1 MFRHCQRQG
10 VRVMPMKN
18 YLSDAALRLR
28 WITMYEYDQPFRF
41 VHRADVV
48 FGKGKASDIDEELTQ
63 LGVDRPML
71 VTDPTLP
78 EVGVTDP
85 LVESLES
92 AGLEYY
98 LYDEVEPNPR
108 VSTVED
114 GAQLLNDKGYDSV
127 IGIGGGSSMDAAKAI
142 AGLATNGGRIEDYE
156 GLQNFETESLPTL
169 TVPTTIGTGSEVT
182 SAAVIT
188 HPERDEKLGILDN
201 KLIADTALL
210 DPTLLE
216 SLPSEV
222 AASTGM
228 DCLTQSVMAYLS
240 TDSNPITD
248 ALTRAAVEMISES
261 LPAAVSK
268 KDLDALMTM
277 QIATTIEGTGFM
289 NAGLGLV
296 HSMSHP
302 VSAHYDTPHGV
313 TNGIILPEVLEYNRI
328 AREEKYA
335 DLAEAMGVDTRSMST
350 REASKQFI
358 AEVRD
363 LSAAVGIPDGLSALG
378 VEEEFLPDLAEAA
391 VTRKDTSRNK
401 STNPRTSTKEDVLEI
416 YRAAY

>member
-1 MFRHCQRQG
+1 
-10 VRVMPMKN
+10 
-18 YLSDAALRLR
+18 
-28 WITMYEYDQPFRF
+28 MYEYDQPFRF

-48 FGKGKASDIDEELTQ
+48 FGKNRAGEIADELDRH
-63 LGVDRPML
+63 GVESPMV
-71 VTDPTLP
+71 VTDATLP

-85 LVESLES
+85 ITDALDA
-92 AGLEYY
+92 AGVDYY

-108 VSTVED
+108 VATVEN
-114 GAQLLNDKGYDSV
+114 GAALMNEEGYDGV
-127 IGIGGGSSMDAAKAI
+127 IGIGGGSSMDSAKAI
-142 AGLATNGGRIEDYE
+142 SALSTNGGNIEDYE
-156 GLQNFETESLPTL
+156 GLQNFHTKPHPII

-188 HPERDEKLGILDN
+188 DPDRDEKLGILDD
-201 KLIADTALL
+201 KLIANAALL

-216 SLPSEV
+216 SLPSQV

-228 DCLTQSVMAYLS
+228 DCLTQSVMAYIS
-240 TDSNPITD
+240 TNANPITD
-248 ALTRAAVEMISES
+248 ALTIAATEMISEN

-268 KDLDALMTM
+268 KDLDALMNM

-313 TNGIILPEVLEYNRI
+313 TNGVILPSVLEYNRI

-335 DLAEAMGVDTRSMST
+335 DLAAAMGVDTHTMTT
-350 REASKQFI
+350 REASKRFI
-358 AEVRD
+358 EEVRD
-363 LSAAVGIPDGLSALG
+363 LSAAVGIPEGLSELG
-378 VEEEFLPDLAEAA
+378 VEEDYLPNLANASA
-391 VTRKDTSRNK
+391 TRADTQRNK
-401 STNPRTSTKEDVLEI
+401 GTNPRVSTEEDILEI
-416 YRAAY
+416 YRDAF

>member
-1 MFRHCQRQG
+1 
-10 VRVMPMKN
+10 
-18 YLSDAALRLR
+18 
-28 WITMYEYDQPFRF
+28 MYEYDQPFRF
-41 VHRADVV
+41 VHRADVA
-48 FGKGKASDIDEELTQ
+48 FGKRRAADIDDELSS
-63 LGVDRPML
+63 LGVEQPLL
-71 VTDPTLP
+71 VTDPTLV
-78 EVGVTDP
+78 EVGVIDAITGP
-85 LVESLES
+85 LEASDIP
-92 AGLEYY
+92 YM

-108 VSTVED
+108 IATVEEGVKLLKMD
-114 GAQLLNDKGYDSV
+114 GCDGV
-127 IGIGGGSSMDAAKAI
+127 IGVGGGSSMDTAKAI
-142 AGLATNGGRIEDYE
+142 ASRATNGGHISDYE
-156 GLQNFETESLPTL
+156 GLDNFESESLPL
-169 TVPTTIGTGSEVT
+169 VTVPTTIGTGSEVT

-188 HPERDEKLGILDN
+188 HPDRDEKLGILDDN
-201 KLIADTALL
+201 LIADVALL

-216 SLPSEV
+216 SLPSQV

-248 ALTRAAVEMISES
+248 ALTRAAVEMISEN
-261 LPAAVSK
+261 LPAAVAK
-268 KDLDALMTM
+268 KDLDALMNM
-277 QIATTIEGTGFM
+277 QIATTIEGSGFM

-313 TNGIILPEVLEYNRI
+313 TNGIILPSVLEYNRI

-358 AEVRD
+358 VEVRD
-363 LSAAVGIPDGLSALG
+363 LSRVVGIPEGLSELG

-391 VTRKDTSRNK
+391 VTRNDTSRNK
-401 STNPRTSTKEDVLEI
+401 STNPRISTKEDVLQI
-416 YRAAY
+416 YRDAY